1 MTQCK
6 GTTTKG
12 ARCQRKVTDPS
23 GYCSQHR
30 GQRPRQS
37 ATRGMSQA
45 ELRLARDAQSAMRR
59 MIAQAGGQDAITKM
73 SKQIARSLIPA
84 MPVPNLAAL
93 GLHVDVSLPIRQL
106 VDEFYGPNGP
116 FAQLRQSMLDAVD
129 IQAPARRLLGEVT
142 ASQTPWSADLF
153 KTFQMNLPT
162 ASSVKLSEVI
172 EAALKA
178 GEEATDEERESAVAE
193 AQALVDASASGDPNK
208 VWTIVSDLSVS
219 GSLLVL
225 PVLVTALFLLSD
237 PASQLIIGELIIR
250 LAGHVLAK
258 AKKHLART
266 DDGPA
271 S

>member
-1 MTQCK
+1 
-6 GTTTKG
+6 
-12 ARCQRKVTDPS
+12 
-23 GYCSQHR
+23 
-30 GQRPRQS
+30 
-37 ATRGMSQA
+37 
-45 ELRLARDAQSAMRR
+45 MRR
-59 MIAQAGGQDAITKM
+59 IIAQAGGLDAITKTR
-73 SKQIARSLIPA
+73 KLIARSIVPA
-84 MPVPNLAAL
+84 VPVPNLAAL

-106 VDEFYGPNGP
+106 VDQFYGPNGP
-116 FAQLRQSMLDAVD
+116 FAQLRQSMLDTVD
-129 IQAPARRLLGEVT
+129 LQAPVSRMLKEVT
-142 ASQTPWSADLF
+142 ASQTAWSADIF
-153 KTFQMNLPT
+153 KTFRMSLPA

-225 PVLVTALFLLSD
+225 PILFTALFLLPD

-250 LAGHVLAK
+250 LAAHVLAK
-258 AKKHLART
+258 TKKHLAST